1 MLFRIVAAALPAVAL
16 VFAACGGDDAPESRL
31 RVVVS
36 EAPVAEWVTAAGGEE
51 VTVRTLVP
59 LGADVHTFTLSPDD
73 LRAVGEADLVVLV
86 GAGLEA
92 PFEGA
97 VRQNVRGRLLVLAD
111 VIEFEPFPDAAHRG
125 GDGQA
130 EEEDHGHGPLDPH
143 IWLDPDRSAAAARA
157 IAQVLGELRPELRE
171 EFAANAEAYA
181 ARLAEA
187 DAEVR
192 SLLAN
197 LPRERRYLV
206 TFHDAYGYFARRYG
220 LEILGFVVENPDEEP
235 SAAQVAELIGRIR
248 ELGVTR
254 IYREPQFSARVIDQ
268 IARETGAEVRDLPS
282 HLTPEHPSLPDLWR
296 AMAEAIAGD

>member
-1 MLFRIVAAALPAVAL
+1 MRVRFLAAALTASAL
-16 VFAACGGDDAPESRL
+16 AFAACGGGDAPGEQL
-31 RVVVS
+31 AVVVS
-36 EAPVAEWVTAAGGEE
+36 EAPVAEWVAAAGGEE
-51 VTVRTLVP
+51 VSVRTLVP
-59 LGADVHTFTLSPDD
+59 LGTDIHTFTLSPDD

-92 PFEGA
+92 PFEEA

-111 VIEFEPFPDAAHRG
+111 VVEFEPFPDAAHADA
-125 GDGQA
+125 DGHA
-130 EEEDHGHGPLDPH
+130 DEADHDHGPLDPH
-143 IWLDPDRSAAAARA
+143 IWLDADRSAAAARA
-157 IAQVLGELRPELRE
+157 IAQVLGELHPERRE
-171 EFAANAEAYA
+171 QFATNAEAYA
-181 ARLAEA
+181 AKLAEA

-197 LPRERRYLV
+197 LPQERRYLV

-235 SAAQVAELIGRIR
+235 SAAEVAALIGRIR

-268 IARETGAEVRDLPS
+268 IARETGAEVRELPS
-282 HLTPEHPSLPDLWR
+282 HPTPEHRSLPDLWR
-296 AMAEAIAGD
+296 AMARAIAGD